1 MRKRKQLARNRK
13 ALLVGRAASSR
24 QNTGAVAAGVR
35 HKEKPQPPPSKKPVS
50 FNGRF
55 PIAGIGASA
64 GGLEALEELLAEMPA
79 DIGMAFVV
87 VIHQHPGHTS
97 LLPDLL
103 SKVTRLPVVKAADH
117 LKVERN
123 HVYVNPPG
131 GNLAILNGVLHLM
144 EPVKEEGPRLSIDY
158 FLRSLAKDQKERAI
172 CIVLSGTGTDGTL
185 GLKAIKGESGMAM
198 VQQVQSAKYA
208 GMPSSAVATGLADYI
223 LPPEAMPQQLAAY
236 VRGPYLTATPA
247 AETAVEVPALAPEPL
262 QKIFVLLR
270 SRTGHDFSAYKPST
284 IRRRVERR
292 MNVHQ
297 IDAPNQYL
305 RYLQENPQE
314 LDALFKE
321 LLISVTSFFR
331 DLEAFE
337 SLAQSLLPNL
347 LESRPD
353 NQAIRFWVPGCAT
366 GEEVFSLAMILRECM
381 DKFNRRLEVQLFGT
395 DLDSDAIEAAR
406 AGLYPEGIAVDVS
419 SQRLE
424 RFFTREDGSF
434 RIRKEI
440 REMAIF
446 AVQNVIRDPPFTK
459 LDLLSCRNMLIYLN
473 SDLQRRLVPVFHYA
487 LKPGGLLMLGPSE
500 NIGGCDEL
508 FEVVD
513 KKWKIFRRKESPQA
527 PYAPPEL
534 PRQPAKTGADKN
546 TPATAGPAKEA
557 SLAAQVNQLLLTR
570 FAPAAVVVNDR
581 GDMIFIHGRT
591 GDFLE
596 PATGQ
601 PRLNIL
607 DMARE
612 GLQLELASALRQAAA
627 RNTEVIREGVRF
639 RSNGGFLHASF
650 SVTKLH
656 EPEALRGL
664 LLVAFRLRPGPA
676 ETEAAPSRPRKQP
689 MSDRADELE
698 RELLRTKE
706 SLQTT
711 IEELETSNEELKSAN
726 EELQS
731 TNEELQ
737 STIEELETSKEEM
750 QSLNEELTTVNTE
763 LQSKVE
769 ELSRAHDDMQNLLNN
784 TEIATLFLD
793 NELRIKRFTEQARS
807 VVKVIPTDIG
817 RPLGDL
823 ASSLCYDGLAADCRE
838 VLRTLTVKEAEVHT
852 HEGHFYLMRII
863 PYRTAENTIDG
874 LVLTFVDIHPIKEAQ
889 KNLRRMSQVFTEGRD
904 PIIIVDTAGR
914 MLDVN
919 DEAARVCGW
928 SRQELLGQ
936 PIAMI
941 VPQDRQEEMAN
952 RLRLCK
958 AGEALRNLECVWLDK
973 PGRVWRAWVT
983 FSLLTNERGGPEAIS
998 MITKQVNP

>member
-1 MRKRKQLARNRK
+1 
-13 ALLVGRAASSR
+13 
-24 QNTGAVAAGVR
+24 VAADVR
-35 HKEKPQPPPSKKPVS
+35 REGTTLAPPAVKPGASQ
-50 FNGRF
+50 GRF

-64 GGLEALEELLAEMPA
+64 GGLEALEELLADMPV

-87 VIHQHPGHTS
+87 VIHQHPGHVS
-97 LLPDLL
+97 LLPELL
-103 SKVTRLPVVKAADH
+103 GKVTRLPVVKVTDN
-117 LKVERN
+117 LKVERDR
-123 HVYVNPPG
+123 VYVNPPG

-144 EPVKEEGPRLSIDY
+144 EAAKAEGPRLSIDY
-158 FLRSLAKDQKERAI
+158 FLRSLAEDQKERAI
-172 CIVLSGTGTDGTL
+172 CIILSGTGTDGTL

-208 GMPSSAVATGLADYI
+208 GMPSSAVATSLADYI
-223 LPPEAMPQQLAAY
+223 LPPQAMPEQLAAY
-236 VRGPYLTATPA
+236 TRGPYLTATPGA
-247 AETAVEVPALAPEPL
+247 GRPVELPTLAPEPL

-284 IRRRVERR
+284 IRRRIERR

-297 IDAPNQYL
+297 VDAPGQYL

-331 DLEAFE
+331 DPEAFQN
-337 SLAQSLLPNL
+337 LAQSLLPAL
-347 LESRPD
+347 LESRPEH
-353 NQAIRFWVPGCAT
+353 QTLRLWVPGCST
-366 GEEVFSLAMILRECM
+366 GEEVYSLAMILRECM
-381 DKFNRRLEVQLFGT
+381 DTFNRRVEVQLFGT
-395 DLDSDAIEAAR
+395 DLDGEAIETAR
-406 AGLYPEGIAVDVS
+406 AGLYPEGIAVDVPP
-419 SQRLE
+419 QRLE

-473 SDLQRRLVPVFHYA
+473 SDLQRRLLPVFHYA
-487 LKPGGLLMLGPSE
+487 LRPGGLLMLGPSE
-500 NIGGCDEL
+500 TVGGGDEL

-513 KKWKIFRRKESPQA
+513 KKWKIFRRKETPLA
-527 PYAPPEL
+527 AHALIEL
-534 PRQPAKTGADKN
+534 PRQPAKTGSEQTA
-546 TPATAGPAKEA
+546 PAAARPAKDPG
-557 SLAAQVNQLLLTR
+557 LAPLVDQLLLTR
-570 FAPAAVVVNDR
+570 FAPAAVLVNER
-581 GDMIFIHGRT
+581 GDIVFIHGRT

-612 GLQLELASALRQAAA
+612 GLQLELASAMRQAAG
-627 RNTEVIREGVRF
+627 RNAEVFREGVRF
-639 RSNGGFLHASF
+639 RANGGFLHANL
-650 SVTKLH
+650 SVSKVQ
-656 EPEALRGL
+656 EPASMRGL
-664 LLVAFRLRPGPA
+664 LLVAFRLRPAPVEPA
-676 ETEAAPSRPRKQP
+676 PASSRRRKQP
-689 MSDRADELE
+689 LSDRADELE
-698 RELLRTKE
+698 RELLCTKE

-711 IEELETSNEELKSAN
+711 IEEVETSNEELKSAN

-769 ELSRAHDDMQNLLNN
+769 ELSRANDDMQNLLNS

-793 NELRIKRFTEQARS
+793 NDLRIKRFTEQARS
-807 VVKVIPTDIG
+807 LIKVIPTDIG

-823 ASSLCYDGLAADCRE
+823 ASTLRYDGLTADCRE
-838 VLRTLTVKEAEVHT
+838 VLRTLVVKQAEVQT
-852 HEGHFYLMRII
+852 REGHFYLMRII

-904 PIIIVDTAGR
+904 PIIIVDTSAR
-914 MLDVN
+914 ILDVN
-919 DEAARVCGW
+919 DEAARTCGW

-936 PIAMI
+936 PVAMI
-941 VPQDRQEEMAN
+941 VPKARQEEMGH
-952 RLRLCK
+952 RLRRSM
-958 AGEALRNLECVWLDK
+958 AGETLRNLECVWLDK
-973 PGRVWRAWVT
+973 PGREWRAWVT
-983 FSLLTNERGGPEAIS
+983 FSLLTNERGEPEAIS